1 MPDRVDPL
9 LFGQR
14 LRHLRRDRGLTLDAL
29 GAQVGRPAP
38 YLSQIETG
46 KREPKL
52 SLIDAL
58 AEALG
63 VTAAELLH
71 TEAPSRRS
79 QLEIAL
85 ERFQDEP
92 LYKSMRLPH
101 LKASA
106 RLPDDALEHITAL
119 YRQLASRSAV
129 QAASPEAARDANAQ
143 LRREMRSRNNY
154 FADIEQVAREAL
166 NGVGWSGSR
175 ALPEGTLLDL
185 ATYYGFTIRR
195 VRDLPKQT
203 RSVTDLANRV
213 IYIPQRNAVQTR
225 AARSVILQTLGHF
238 ALGHEDPTNFAE
250 YLRQRVEANYYAGAI
265 LAPED
270 MCVSFLRDAKARHD
284 LSIEDLKEV
293 CYLSYEMAAHRFTNL
308 ATRHLGLA
316 VHFVRADEEGNIW
329 KAYENDDAPFP
340 TDASGAIEGQRVCRR
355 WGTRTAF
362 EADDTFDIHY
372 QYTETPNG
380 VYWESTHVE
389 ADRPPYNAVTVGV
402 RLDDAR
408 WFRGRES
415 KRRYKSQCPD
425 GPCCRQPAGE
435 LASRWAGNAWP
446 SPRQHSHVLAAFPIG
461 AFPGVDLNE
470 VYEFLDRRSAPT
482 GP

>member
-1 MPDRVDPL
+1 MANDRVDPL

-14 LRHLRRDRGLTLDAL
+14 LRHLRRARGLTLETL
-29 GAQVGRPAP
+29 GARVGRPAP
-38 YLSQIETG
+38 YLSQVETG
-46 KREPKL
+46 KREPRL
-52 SLIDAL
+52 GLIDAL

-63 VTAAELLH
+63 VGTAELLQ

-85 ERFQDEP
+85 ERVQDEA
-92 LYKSMRLPH
+92 LYQSLRLPR

-106 RLPDDALEHITAL
+106 RLPDEALEHIVTL
-119 YRQLASRSAV
+119 YQQLAARSAI
-129 QAASPEAARDANAQ
+129 QAASPEGAREANAQ
-143 LRREMRSRNNY
+143 LRREMRARNNY
-154 FADIEQVAREAL
+154 FPEIEQVARQAL
-166 NGVGWSGSR
+166 RSVGWAASR

-185 ATYYGFTIRR
+185 ATYFGFTIRR

-203 RSVTDLANRV
+203 RSVTDTANRV

-225 AARSVILQTLGHF
+225 VARSVILQTLGHF
-238 ALGHEDPTNFAE
+238 ALGHQDPANFAD
-250 YLRQRVEANYYAGAI
+250 YLRQRVEANYFAGAI
-265 LAPED
+265 LAPEE
-270 MCVSFLRDAKARHD
+270 MVVGFLTDAKARRD

-308 ATRHLGLA
+308 ATRHLGIR
-316 VHFVRADEEGNIW
+316 VHFLRADEEGVIW

-340 TDASGAIEGQRVCRR
+340 TDAAGAIEGQRACRY

-372 QYTETPNG
+372 QYTETDAG
-380 VYWESTHVE
+380 VFWESTHVE

-402 RLDDAR
+402 ALDDAR
-408 WFRGRES
+408 WFRGRET
-415 KRRYKSQCPD
+415 RRRLVSHCPA
-425 GPCCRQPAGE
+425 GTCCRHPIGE
-435 LASRWAGNAWP
+435 LASRWAGQAWP
-446 SPRQHSHVLAAFPIG
+446 SPRQHSHVLAAFPVG

-470 VYEFLDRRSAPT
+470 VYEFLERRST
-482 GP
+482 RQ